1 VTATDRQIID
11 TIQAAATATA
21 ELQQIV
27 DRASHYLADFKANRN
42 ALGVFMEPHTLRENL
57 KVVRAEMDRAIKII
71 DTAKWPTA
79 RDYNRT

>member
-1 VTATDRQIID
+1 MSDTDKQIID

-27 DRASHYLADFKANRN
+27 DRASHDLADFKANRN

-57 KVVRAEMDRAIKII
+57 KII

-79 RDYNRT
+79 RDHNRT